1 MSVVSGL
8 SGVVKSWNGSKGF
21 GFITC
26 DSLAGDV
33 LFARTEMPQDVKE
46 VRGKFLEGR
55 PCVFDAQQQ
64 ADGRFK
70 ATNLALPYVEGKS
83 LAGQIKSFSEKHGYG
98 FITSSSLTEDVRFQ
112 SSDVPQLPPGT
123 SLKEELVTFDVM
135 PMQDG
140 KLRVSKLFFQS
151 NKIAERLKA
160 WNDGHDGRHE
170 WRSPGWQRSG

>member
-1 MSVVSGL
+1 FLATSSSSLDTSVVSGL

-70 ATNLALPYVEGKS
+70 ATNLALPYVEGNRRHAPE
-83 LAGQIKSFSEKHGYG
+83 L
-98 FITSSSLTEDVRFQ
+98 
-112 SSDVPQLPPGT
+112 
-123 SLKEELVTFDVM
+123 LKEC
-135 PMQDG
+135 
-140 KLRVSKLFFQS
+140 
-151 NKIAERLKA
+151 
-160 WNDGHDGRHE
+160 
-170 WRSPGWQRSG
+170 QR

>member
-1 MSVVSGL
+1 FLATSSSSLDTSVVSGL

-70 ATNLALPYVEGKS
+70 ATNLALPYVEGN
-83 LAGQIKSFSEKHGYG
+83 EKHGYG
-98 FITSSSLTEDVRFQ
+98 FITSSSLTEDPKFSPLPAFEQLNGMSRTEFSSANGVQSKTFLWLSAPADG

-123 SLKEELVTFDVM
+123 SLKA
-135 PMQDG
+135 PP
-140 KLRVSKLFFQS
+140 RWS
-151 NKIAERLKA
+151 
-160 WNDGHDGRHE
+160 
-170 WRSPGWQRSG
+170 